1 MTTNTPALRR
11 ADSAI
16 GKYKTNHPI
25 YQGSGITKSCG
36 KCGKHE
42 AQAPGSSI
50 HKRYGFYGFVCI
62 ACTGVKK

>member
-1 MTTNTPALRR
+1 MTTNTQALRR

-16 GKYKTNHPI
+16 GKYKTNHPV
-25 YQGSGITKSCG
+25 YQGKGITKSCG

-50 HKRYGFYGFVCI
+50 HKRFGFVCI
-62 ACTGVKK
+62 ACTGAKK

>member
-1 MTTNTPALRR
+1 MSTNTPALRR

-25 YQGSGITKSCG
+25 YQGSGITRSCG

-50 HKRYGFYGFVCI
+50 HKILGFVCI
-62 ACTGVKK
+62 ACTGAKK

>member
-1 MTTNTPALRR
+1 MMSTNTPALRR

-50 HKRYGFYGFVCI
+50 HKRYGFVCI
-62 ACTGVKK
+62 ACTGAKK